1 MIYTNICTC
10 KGQLAV
16 HCWIVLAIGIAAAML
31 NELAV
36 NLLIANYSTNE
47 IQQPT
52 NTTTQPNRSSSLI
65 GIFHG
70 VMTPFAAGI
79 WSFVDLS
86 VIHLS
91 LIFSSYQRQLR
102 REIDRWSSLG
112 LKAKERLRLTYWNVQ
127 ALIKVN
133 LKR

>member
-1 MIYTNICTC
+1 MIYTNNCTC

-16 HCWIVLAIGIAAAML
+16 QCWIVLAFGIAAAML

-36 NLLIANYSTNE
+36 NLLIANYSTNA
-47 IQQPT
+47 IHQPT
-52 NTTTQPNRSSSLI
+52 NTTTQLANRSPSLI

-70 VMTPFAAGI
+70 VMTPFVAGI

-102 REIDRWSSLG
+102 REIGRWSSLG

-127 ALIKVN
+127 ALIKVI
-133 LKR
+133 